1 MRSRVIEKYKE
12 TLSLT
17 SEQKQIL
24 VGSLL
29 GDAHLESR
37 YKLGCATLRIE
48 HSYKQRG
55 YVDWLHNE
63 FKEWVRTCPRKK
75 RQWSWGKQQDKYGF
89 ITYGHRIL
97 GKFRKLFYRN
107 GRKIIPGNI
116 ESYLTPLGLAVW
128 FMDDGSIKSKRH
140 KGMFLNTQAFKKS
153 EVEKLQKVLR
163 KKFAIQ
169 TVNRKD
175 KNGWQIYIL
184 GKENAENF
192 MKLIRPYIIPSMQY
206 KIPRPLRLTQ
216 LPKK

>member
-1 MRSRVIEKYKE
+1 
-12 TLSLT
+12 
-17 SEQKQIL
+17 
-24 VGSLL
+24 
-29 GDAHLESR
+29 
-37 YKLGCATLRIE
+37 
-48 HSYKQRG
+48 
-55 YVDWLHNE
+55 
-63 FKEWVRTCPRKK
+63 
-75 RQWSWGKQQDKYGF
+75 
-89 ITYGHRIL
+89 
-97 GKFRKLFYRN
+97 
-107 GRKIIPGNI
+107 
-116 ESYLTPLGLAVW
+116 
-128 FMDDGSIKSKRH
+128 
-140 KGMFLNTQAFKKS
+140 MFLNTQAFKKS